1 MSEQRATVG
10 FILLASVIVSL
21 IVLQGVRAN
30 PEPTP
35 TPTAEP
41 RQTHAQNNP
50 EPSRTKRAERVTR
63 STGRPQ
69 PAPVRVKGK
78 AQRYAA
84 GLVSETQMRCLVPL
98 WQRESGWSATSDN
111 PTSSAY
117 GIPQILGLE
126 KRTGDDYRAQVD
138 AGLDYIA
145 HRYGTPCRAWAF
157 WQTHRWY

>member
-35 TPTAEP
+35 TPTPTAKP

-50 EPSRTKRAERVTR
+50 EPSRTERAERVAR
-63 STGRPQ
+63 STARPQ

-84 GLVSETQMRCLVPL
+84 ALVSETQMRCLVPL
-98 WQRESGWSATSDN
+98 WQRESGWSACPGVGFGAVFVPILAFFVPGDTPGKVFCPKGSQVSD
-111 PTSSAY
+111 TCA
-117 GIPQILGLE
+117 I
-126 KRTGDDYRAQVD
+126 VD
-138 AGLDYIA
+138 
-145 HRYGTPCRAWAF
+145 P
-157 WQTHRWY
+157 